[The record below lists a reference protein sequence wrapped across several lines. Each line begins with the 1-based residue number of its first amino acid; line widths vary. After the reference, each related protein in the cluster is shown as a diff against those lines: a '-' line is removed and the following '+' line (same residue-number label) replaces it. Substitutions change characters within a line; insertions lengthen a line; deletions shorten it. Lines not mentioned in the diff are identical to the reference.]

1 MVGGG
6 EEAKRKNRKGVRK
19 TRRLIKQYHLIIPQQ
34 QSNVSF
40 LWWVGP
46 PPNPQVINIYVVNR
60 HFKILGRIGEKCRS
74 SARLQL
80 SQLVSLYRQTP
91 LHQLVLLLL
100 VERSRRIN
108 KEGILLVTV
117 ALTNRTI
124 NTDIKVNDYFVSGD
138 GVYIYIYIYAG
149 DDYF

>member
-1 MVGGG
+1 
-6 EEAKRKNRKGVRK
+6 
-19 TRRLIKQYHLIIPQQ
+19 
-34 QSNVSF
+34 
-40 LWWVGP
+40 
-46 PPNPQVINIYVVNR
+46 VINIYVVNR